1 MENITF
7 QDLGLSEAMLKALE
21 KKGYGYPTTIQ
32 AEAIP
37 HFMQW
42 KDVIAKAPTGTGK
55 TFAFG
60 IPMIEHID
68 VKSDAVQGLIL
79 APTRELAIQIGD
91 ELRGLLTY
99 FEGIRVAVLY
109 GGAGIGGQIKALE
122 KKPQIVVATPGRL
135 MDHYNRHTIRLDKIQ
150 TVVLDEA
157 DRMLDMGFF
166 KDVTKIIEKVK
177 NRKNLGLFSA
187 TISQEVMTVSWMY
200 QRDEIE
206 ITVEPKQEDRPNIDQ
221 FSLSCTPLEKAEV
234 TLRLIR
240 SQNYER
246 VMIFCNTKHM
256 CQRLSD
262 EMQRA
267 GLDADCIH
275 GDIRQ
280 SLREK
285 AMQKYRDGKLRVL
298 IATDVASRGIDVD
311 DVDCVINY
319 DIPEENEYYVHRI
332 GRTGR
337 AKRQGVAWSMVSN
350 FPEKAKLDEIC
361 KFCQFTIQPMALD
374 ADGKLSQEQIKPTAA
389 PKRRLR

>member
-1 MENITF
+1 MSF
-7 QDLGLSEAMLKALE
+7 QDLGLSDAMLKALE

-32 AEAIP
+32 QEAIP
-37 HFMQW
+37 PFMQW

-68 VKSDAVQGLIL
+68 PECGDVQGLIL

-99 FEGIRVAVLY
+99 YRGIRVAVLY
-109 GGAGIGGQIKALE
+109 GGAGIGAQIKQLE
-122 KKPQIVVATPGRL
+122 RKPQIVVATPGRL

-166 KDVTKIIEKVK
+166 RDVTKIIEKVK

-200 QRDEIE
+200 QRDEVE
-206 ITVEPKQEDRPNIDQ
+206 ITVEPKQEDRPDIDQ
-221 FSLSCTPLEKAEV
+221 YSLTVTPLEKAET

-240 SQNYER
+240 SQGYER

-256 CQRLSD
+256 CQRLCD
-262 EMQRA
+262 DFQRA
-267 GLDADCIH
+267 GLDCDCIH

-280 SLREK
+280 NLREK
-285 AMQKYRDGKLRVL
+285 TMQRYRDGKLAVL

-311 DVDCVINY
+311 DVDCVVNF
-319 DIPEENEYYVHRI
+319 DVPEENEYYVHRI

-337 AKRQGVAWSMVSN
+337 AKRKGVAWSIIGN
-350 FPEKAKLDEIC
+350 FPEKAKLDEIA
-361 KFCQFTIQPMALD
+361 KFSNYTVKPMLLGE
-374 ADGKLSQEQIKPTAA
+374 DGSLTEEVVKPAA
-389 PKRRLR
+389 PVKKRFR